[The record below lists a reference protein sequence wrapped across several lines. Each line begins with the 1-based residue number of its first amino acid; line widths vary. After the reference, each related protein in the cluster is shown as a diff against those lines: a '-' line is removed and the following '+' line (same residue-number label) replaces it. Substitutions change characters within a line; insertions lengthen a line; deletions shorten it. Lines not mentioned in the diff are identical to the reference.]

1 MVNVHI
7 IIVGRSVDLCSSA
20 IIIAAFIMT
29 PILTMH
35 LPLLTRHLTEQP
47 KWGPSHSVSDDSS
60 GENKTNNNNKK
71 PPITPGF
78 VGTNL
83 FNTAASP
90 ASPSGNSN
98 GTHPTEPTTV
108 GPATSNS
115 QSTNANTNAAKVAS
129 SGSFWSFSV
138 RPADG
143 ASESDIRRSDSN
155 SSSLS
160 NPAKAAADAASA
172 VMMGLKGLM
181 TPSSSSSSAA
191 QRVTP
196 SPNEKKINKM
206 EDIPENEECWG
217 FCGGGG
223 ANADD
228 NNGCF
233 ADFGAFNGYTGGG
246 GDNGM
251 LSTPKKDES
260 SPQNSLRKQY
270 EVRLTSSYKK
280 EGADN
285 DNNNKNRKD
294 DTDLYEDV
302 PSGSFPFVHIEIPES
317 QELERSVSE
326 LTMRSIGAHARDSRP
341 SDTRRMAYYAVGRA
355 GDGKSSGNRRCYFTG
370 IAIPYATPFYAGCVQ
385 QGPRTLVVFCLPSA
399 LGLPMMPS
407 GSQSKVERER
417 YLQSLPNP
425 DAQLMNEMKKRYSEP
440 FDTLPSQ
447 VRSPNCWQLFVKF
460 CFFSG
465 LPIAEGEMHYR
476 VKSTVNVVSSNAA
489 DSSSIPEEIC
499 LSHEVMEVVN
509 GKISAEMLRLP
520 NQKTFDYI
528 RTQYSQQSAKLNA
541 EVFDRTSW
549 EMIFPEV

>member
-1 MVNVHI
+1 
-7 IIVGRSVDLCSSA
+7 
-20 IIIAAFIMT
+20 
-29 PILTMH
+29 
-35 LPLLTRHLTEQP
+35 
-47 KWGPSHSVSDDSS
+47 
-60 GENKTNNNNKK
+60 
-71 PPITPGF
+71 
-78 VGTNL
+78 
-83 FNTAASP
+83 
-90 ASPSGNSN
+90 
-98 GTHPTEPTTV
+98 
-108 GPATSNS
+108 
-115 QSTNANTNAAKVAS
+115 
-129 SGSFWSFSV
+129 
-138 RPADG
+138 
-143 ASESDIRRSDSN
+143 
-155 SSSLS
+155 
-160 NPAKAAADAASA
+160 
-172 VMMGLKGLM
+172 M

-196 SPNEKKINKM
+196 SPNEKNINKM
-206 EDIPENEECWG
+206 EGIPENEECWG

-223 ANADD
+223 NADD

-246 GDNGM
+246 GGGGGDNGM
-251 LSTPKKDES
+251 LSTPTKNEPS
-260 SPQNSLRKQY
+260 SQNSLRKQY

-417 YLQSLPNP
+417 YLQSLPNT

-489 DSSSIPEEIC
+489 DSNTIPEEIC

-528 RTQYSQQSAKLNA
+528 RTQYSQQSAKLNP